1 MATSKVILLQ
11 KAVRNITLDGSF
23 RNRWVS
29 ASSLE
34 KALTLRYQFDS
45 TITISKATLSRA
57 VGKINPCIDTQ
68 NLKHASGMY
77 RGVLGNEKFYF
88 VQDSDLV
95 PPIFPIT
102 TSNKSNK
109 LVWDKIKKEDEREL
123 QDYMNRIEH
132 RHSRQREKNES

>member
-34 KALTLRYQFDS
+34 KALTLRYKFDS

-95 PPIFPIT
+95 PPIFPT
-102 TSNKSNK
+102 TKMNK
-109 LVWDKIKKEDEREL
+109 LVWIKIKKADETEL

>member
-34 KALTLRYQFDS
+34 KALTLRYKFDS

-57 VGKINPCIDTQ
+57 VGKINPCIDSQ
-68 NLKHASGMY
+68 HLKHTSVMY
-77 RGVLGNEKFYF
+77 RGVLGNGSF
-88 VQDSDLV
+88 
-95 PPIFPIT
+95 
-102 TSNKSNK
+102 
-109 LVWDKIKKEDEREL
+109 
-123 QDYMNRIEH
+123 
-132 RHSRQREKNES
+132 

>member
-77 RGVLGNEKFYF
+77 RGVFGREKFYY

-95 PPIFPIT
+95 PPIFPT
-102 TSNKSNK
+102 TKMNK
-109 LVWDKIKKEDEREL
+109 
-123 QDYMNRIEH
+123 
-132 RHSRQREKNES
+132 